1 VASTE
6 KKNDTKTNDSDKD
19 RRTDSSIII
28 INTLTQEHNMN
39 DAVTQT
45 SSGAESNV
53 PSHGEPS
60 SKKPVLRA
68 KIPFEKGYSQMDWLK
83 LTRTHPDLAG
93 QLYRL

>member
-1 VASTE
+1 MASTE

-28 INTLTQEHNMN
+28 NTLTQDHNMN